1 MMTDTEMRNQIKTA
15 TDASDG
21 TYDVDAILA
30 DLQDQFGT
38 VDIDTIPADDF
49 WTVVLAHADEA

>member
-1 MMTDTEMRNQIKTA
+1 MMDSSDMRDQIKTA

-30 DLQDQFGT
+30 DLQEQFGT
-38 VDIDTIPADDF
+38 VAVDTIDTDAF
-49 WTVVLAHADEA
+49 WTVVMAHAEA